1 MNYEKEI
8 WKDIPGIENY
18 QVSNCGRVRSMKRKA
33 PRILSQT
40 EKHDGYMQVGLYIDK
55 K

>member
-8 WKDIPGIENY
+8 WKDIPETENY
-18 QVSNCGRVRSMKRKA
+18 QVSNYGRVRSMKRKA
-33 PRILSQT
+33 PRILAQT
-40 EKHDGYMQVGLYIDK
+40 EKYDGYMQVGLYIGK